1 MENVQ
6 SNVTLFDSITSNL
19 CPNPKMYLFGSA
31 SQVSKLFR
39 PVSATKLGRMCS
51 ISLIYSIT
59 VGRASI
65 RSVSLWV
72 VLALVLFQIDL
83 ASSSSLGP
91 Y

>member
-1 MENVQ
+1 M
-6 SNVTLFDSITSNL
+6 LH
-19 CPNPKMYLFGSA
+19 YLTPLHQICA
-31 SQVSKLFR
+31 QIQKCIYLVLQVKSVSYYFH
-39 PVSATKLGRMCS
+39 PVSATQLGRMCS

-65 RSVSLWV
+65 SSVSLWV